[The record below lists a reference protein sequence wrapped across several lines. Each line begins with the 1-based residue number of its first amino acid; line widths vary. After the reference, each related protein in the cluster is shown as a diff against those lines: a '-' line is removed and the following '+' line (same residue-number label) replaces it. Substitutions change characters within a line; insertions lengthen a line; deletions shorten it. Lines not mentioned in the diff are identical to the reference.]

1 MQSIDCEHDEYAPI
15 FAVLHVRLNT
25 PHDAKAMDPPRGGAE
40 GSGRYIEMGMRKERP
55 QSEVRKQ
62 YTPSVTIW
70 VPSGVGDGKVLC
82 RVPICT
88 GASSHVGVSAGVL
101 WCTTYGG
108 QSAPV
113 GTGGTRLQRQSSA
126 HMRVRLSVR
135 TFSFLSGKYHIL
147 SWNCRAKRTEMTAV
161 ARTIANSKAKIE

>member
-55 QSEVRKQ
+55 QSVVRRQ
-62 YTPSVTIW
+62 YTPSMAIW

-101 WCTTYGG
+101 WCTTY
-108 QSAPV
+108 
-113 GTGGTRLQRQSSA
+113 
-126 HMRVRLSVR
+126 
-135 TFSFLSGKYHIL
+135 
-147 SWNCRAKRTEMTAV
+147 
-161 ARTIANSKAKIE
+161 